1 MFQRSFVDEH
11 TSLGSC
17 LSTCGDTQ
25 WVKGVECRGAS
36 RRLALGSSGWRP
48 PTRISTGPQC
58 GPPFLALAA
67 VLCCLVTIGPAD
79 APGRS
84 AAGPGRAWSLLI
96 GMGADRL
103 CKTFGPCELFG
114 SKRIALHFVRKMQN
128 VWAKRFASKTF
139 VEMSNVKWPFSTQSR
154 TKCTKPK
161 RQC

>member
-1 MFQRSFVDEH
+1 MALSSPTIRS
-11 TSLGSC
+11 SWC
-17 LSTCGDTQ
+17 LDHS
-25 WVKGVECRGAS
+25 RGAS
-36 RRLALGSSGWRP
+36 RPLALGSSGWRP
-48 PTRISTGPQC
+48 PTRISTGHQC

-67 VLCCLVTIGPAD
+67 VLCFLAPTGPAD

-84 AAGPGRAWSLLI
+84 APGPDRAWSLLI

-139 VEMSNVKWPFSTQSR
+139 VEMSNVNWPFSTQSR
-154 TKCTKPK
+154 TKCTKHFVRVRDIECKLWPK
-161 RQC
+161 P